1 MKVCIKSW
9 GLGTN
14 NLCRIWIW
22 VYIRWREGKRDI
34 HLYMCMIVSPKRYMV
49 SPMFPWICPPGAAQG
64 SWNIR
69 GPLQRQRSAAGNW
82 GWAVTEYVGCDV
94 QGSTKKERIYKL
106 MVYLMYG
113 YINIG
118 LHPAIIFIAFYLESS
133 HPTEPGLWSIEL
145 SQPPDKLIQI
155 NSHGFSNKEGKFEPI
170 GNWDICDL
178 FPTASHHA
186 TGSSQF
192 SLNCVVRNDFHLLA

>member
-1 MKVCIKSW
+1 
-9 GLGTN
+9 
-14 NLCRIWIW
+14 
-22 VYIRWREGKRDI
+22 
-34 HLYMCMIVSPKRYMV
+34 
-49 SPMFPWICPPGAAQG
+49 
-64 SWNIR
+64 
-69 GPLQRQRSAAGNW
+69 
-82 GWAVTEYVGCDV
+82 
-94 QGSTKKERIYKL
+94 
-106 MVYLMYG
+106 MVYLIYE

-170 GNWDICDL
+170 GSWDICDL